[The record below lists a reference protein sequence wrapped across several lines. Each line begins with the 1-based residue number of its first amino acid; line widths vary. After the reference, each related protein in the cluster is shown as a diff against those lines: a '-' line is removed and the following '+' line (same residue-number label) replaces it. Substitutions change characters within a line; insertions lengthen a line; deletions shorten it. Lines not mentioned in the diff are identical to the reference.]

1 MADAKEQPTTDYQK
15 LLLDIMEATPDYVEF
30 RGVKKKIGWLHNH
43 TQLKFSHIVLKE
55 EDPKKRNV
63 KLCACVLSNNVFAW
77 FFPIVYAIRWRWY
90 KYVLDLDDNE
100 VLKVLYTA
108 KKKIQF
114 YQSEFI
120 TIFSTEMKNEMM
132 AMMTT
137 KKEVKAIQAGQ
148 AGAQHTA

>member
-1 MADAKEQPTTDYQK
+1 MADAKEQPTADIER
-15 LLLDIMEATPDYVEF
+15 LLLDVMEAEPEEILF
-30 RGVKKKIGWLHNH
+30 RGKKKKIRWLHRH

-55 EDPKKRNV
+55 EDAGKRNV

-77 FFPIVYAIRWRWY
+77 FFPLVYAIRWRWY
-90 KYVLDLDDNE
+90 RYILDLDDTE
-100 VLKVLYTA
+100 VLRVLYAA

-132 AMMTT
+132 AMSMT
-137 KKEVKAIQAGQ
+137 KKE
-148 AGAQHTA
+148 AGAIRAEQYGAGHTP